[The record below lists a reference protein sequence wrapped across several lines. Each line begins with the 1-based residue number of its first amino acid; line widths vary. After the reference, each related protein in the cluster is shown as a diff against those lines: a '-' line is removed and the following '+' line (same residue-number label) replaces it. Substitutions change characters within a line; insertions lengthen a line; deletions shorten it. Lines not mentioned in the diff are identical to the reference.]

1 MQVLYQTTSC
11 GQDLMVCDTQ
21 ELYGEKGSFRILQ
34 FANEAIQGA
43 MDLRDPKRILFEYP
57 RAIIH
62 LMEHNHPDLGY
73 AFIIGHGIGT
83 IPGYWAHRHVKVAEW
98 DETIMELSKKYFGY
112 TGDNVTVGD
121 GRAVLEAQGSHTYDC
136 IVLDAFTEKG
146 TPRHLISE
154 QFFALAYEKLDSQGS
169 IILNLIGKGDHDPLI
184 SAIHTTLG
192 EQFDYTR
199 SFRLS
204 SKGTSG
210 MTNILIMGSHKPIG
224 YQARQMAGFTEIH
237 LTPGYIITDGK

>member
-1 MQVLYQTTSC
+1 LQILYQTASC
-11 GQDLMVCDTQ
+11 GQDLMVCDTHD
-21 ELYGEKGSFRILQ
+21 LYGEKGSFRVLQ

-62 LMEHNHPDLGY
+62 LMEHNHPDLSD

-83 IPGYWAHRHVKVAEW
+83 LPGYWAHRRVKVAEW
-98 DETIMELSKKYFGY
+98 DGTILELSRKYFGY

-146 TPRHLISE
+146 TPRHLISGE
-154 QFFALAYEKLDSQGS
+154 FFAIAREKLDSQGS
-169 IILNLIGKGDHDPLI
+169 IIMNLIGKGDHDPLI
-184 SAIHTTLG
+184 SAVHSTLV
-192 EQFDYTR
+192 EQFAYTR
-199 SFRLS
+199 SFCLS
-204 SKGTSG
+204 SKGTIG
-210 MTNILIMGSHKPIG
+210 MRNILIMGSPKPIG
-224 YQARQMAGFTEIH
+224 FQARQMAGFTEIH
-237 LTPGYIITDGK
+237 LAPGFIITDGK